1 MSKSGPCRHVDLIGS
16 PIELS
21 DTPLSYRRSPPTLGE
36 QTDEVLQEV
45 LGLAAG
51 DRAASRKARII

>member
-1 MSKSGPCRHVDLIGS
+1 MPARRPDRS

-21 DTPLSYRRSPPTLGE
+21 DTPLSYRPSPPTLGE

-45 LGLAAG
+45 LGLDAG
-51 DRAASRKARII
+51 DRAALRKARII